1 MGGEM
6 TGVERYSVDDCR
18 RLLGDGKIAESLA
31 ALEDLSRLHPRDAS
45 VFHYMGVALHLS
57 DRSAD
62 SLGYFQ
68 QAIELDQTQASA
80 WQNYS
85 TALLASGQ
93 VEEAVVAAQQ
103 SVALRPGAIGGYTNL
118 GVALARAGR
127 FAEAYDAVA
136 RGLAMDADNVGLL
149 VQAAQLSLDLREHA
163 RAHQLAAAAMKI
175 APDSIEAHLSLGA
188 AFQAVGRDR
197 EALAEFEWV
206 LQRSP
211 EQKVAFINGGASL
224 RNLGLVDAAINHYVD
239 GLKRWPDWELLRYNI
254 SVNRLYRGDWLDAW
268 DDYELRLRVSAA
280 LEKTP
285 VSDMPLWAGEELP
298 DGRLLVVHEQ
308 GFGDV
313 FQFIRLLPP
322 ARKRVKELVFVCHR
336 RMFNVLSRLDL
347 FTKTDIQLRSD
358 AEPLPEHS
366 AWLPLMSLPRLA
378 RLEPGNV
385 PIGVSRFRVEAER
398 AEKWRRFGLRGES
411 KTTWRIG
418 LCWQGNPKTSVDIGR
433 SIPLSAMAP
442 LAVLSDRANFISLQ
456 RHFGLDQPAPAGLQV
471 LSPGGDFDAGDE
483 AFVDT
488 AAMIMSLDL
497 VITSDTVVAHLA
509 GLLGRPV
516 WLFLKKAPDW
526 RWGGEGSLTPWYP
539 SMRLFRQKQA
549 GDWRSTFEEASAD
562 LVDLFGALG
571 QDYGEQ
577 PVKDGVKLHGIG
589 QFQNAIA
596 LYGKAI
602 AYRRD
607 DAHLMN
613 LQAMA
618 LLEGGR
624 RSPEAARKGLAF
636 AMQSVAMAPGTADYW
651 SNLAVLFDS
660 LGQRADARR
669 ALNFA
674 LAVNPSHSPSLV
686 SLAKRESAEG
696 KHAEALARLE
706 SVAKRDPKT
715 TTVLTALSSVY
726 SDMGNHIEAE
736 RAMRR
741 AVDLE
746 PENAKLWVQ
755 LGATLNTA
763 EKFREAAEAWEQASF
778 LDPKNTDALSNLGV
792 YERNHGDLGLSLFY
806 QRRAVAIDPKHAEGW
821 NNLGIAEMEGD
832 DDEAAKRAFSTAI
845 SVRPGYADAHLALG
859 MALLNE
865 GEYERGL
872 QHYEWRLKSD
882 KLGLMANRP
891 RVPLWAGEDPKGLKI
906 LLMAEQGFG
915 DAFQFCRY
923 ATWFKERGADK
934 VYIACRTVIGHLLKT
949 VPGVDGV
956 FGDGDKLPKTDAM
969 AYMMSMPGL
978 TGMRL
983 ETIPSRVSYFT
994 ANAERVTKWA
1004 EWLAEKPGFRVGVVW
1019 QGNPDPKVD
1028 KGRSY
1033 PLTALEPLSK
1043 IPGVRLI
1050 ALQKGKG
1057 EEQIDA
1063 LGGLFEVER
1072 PGADYDAGKEAFAD
1086 TAAMMMNLD
1095 LIVTSDTAVA
1105 HLAGALGRPCWVIL
1119 KAHPEWR
1126 WLRDRSDSP
1135 WYPETRLFRRYAG
1148 EVEPK
1153 PFAAVMGR
1161 VAAALE
1167 KLANGD
1173 LSQRRVSA
1181 PAAPGEIK
1189 PFDPLATYNAAH
1201 EAQRKNDFAG
1211 AQKGFASVLGY
1222 KKLRPS
1228 ALHMLGVS
1236 ALHQD
1241 RNAQAAVLFRE
1252 AEREGENSPEFLTNY
1267 SISLRRLNRQK
1278 QAMSLL
1284 SRAIAIK
1291 PTAEAHL
1298 SYGNILRDET
1308 RFEEAVEQYRAAIR
1322 LKPKL
1327 SKAHRGIGN
1336 AMRDLHRPE
1345 ESLAAFEIA
1354 RSLEGEDLD
1363 MILDHA
1369 HAKLFAGDFIGGF
1382 RDYEARWGS
1391 KEMRKRDFS
1400 VPRWDGA
1407 PAPDKVLLV
1416 HGEQGF
1422 GDNIQFIRF
1431 VAEAARRVG
1440 KLVLEMRGPLLNLF
1454 RTIDFGP
1461 NVVLIEQGRNRPQMD
1476 LEVPILSL
1484 PLVFGVTV
1492 DTVPPPSVFN
1502 IDPARVAAWKNRFAG
1517 EDLNVGLIWQGNPKA
1532 RADAGRSPPLSA
1544 LEPLFA
1550 VAGVRFVS
1558 LQKTDGIEQIASCAF
1573 ARSML
1578 VPGQDLGDFAETA
1591 AAILGLDLVVS
1602 SCTATLH
1609 LAASLGVPTFGLL
1622 KYHADWRW
1630 LNERSDS
1637 PWYPSLTLFRQTSVG
1652 DWASAVAPAAER
1664 LAALAAAR

>member
-18 RLLGDGKIAESLA
+18 RLLGDGRVAESLA
-31 ALEDLSRLHPRDAS
+31 ALEDLSRLYPGDAS
-45 VFHYMGVALHLS
+45 VFHYMGVALHMS
-57 DRSAD
+57 ERSAD
-62 SLGYFQ
+62 SIGYFKR
-68 QAIELDQTQASA
+68 ALELDETQASI

-85 TALLASGQ
+85 TALLAAGL
-93 VEEAVVAAQQ
+93 VEEAVAAAQQ
-103 SVALRPGAIGGYTNL
+103 AVALRPRAIGGYTNL
-118 GVALARAGR
+118 GVALTRAGR
-127 FAEAYDAVA
+127 AIEAYDAVA
-136 RGLAMDADNVGLL
+136 RGLAVEPDNVTLL
-149 VQAAQLSLDLREHA
+149 VQASQVSQDLREFA
-163 RAHQLAAAAMKI
+163 RAHQLASAAVKA
-175 APDSIEAHLSLGA
+175 APDSVEAHLALGA
-188 AFQAVGRDR
+188 AYQAVGRDR

-206 LQRSP
+206 LTRNPQ
-211 EQKVAFINGGASL
+211 QKTAFINGGASL
-224 RNLGLVDAAINHYVD
+224 RNLGLVDAAINHYTE
-239 GLKRWPDWELLRYNI
+239 GLKTWPDWELLRYNI
-254 SVNRLYRGDWLDAW
+254 AVNRLYRGDWLQAW
-268 DDYELRLRVSAA
+268 DDYELRMRVSAA
-280 LEKTP
+280 LEKSP
-285 VSDMPLWAGEELP
+285 MSQAPLWLGQELP
-298 DGRLLVVHEQ
+298 DGRLVVVHEQ

-313 FQFIRLLPP
+313 FQFLRLLPP

-336 RMFNVLSRLDL
+336 RMYNVLSRLD
-347 FTKTDIQLRSD
+347 FFAKTDIQLRSD
-358 AEPLPEHS
+358 AEPLPEHD

-378 RLEPGNV
+378 RLEPSNV
-385 PIGVSRFRVEAER
+385 PIGVSRFRVEEER
-398 AEKWRRFGLRGES
+398 LAKWRRFGQRGES

-433 SIPLSAMAP
+433 SIPLAAMAP
-442 LAVLSDRANFISLQ
+442 LAALSDRANFISLQ
-456 RHFGLDQPAPAGLQV
+456 RHFGLDQPVPAGLQI
-471 LSPGGDFDAGDE
+471 LSPGSDFDAGEE

-488 AAMIMSLDL
+488 ATMILSLDL
-497 VITSDTVVAHLA
+497 VITSDTAVAHLA

-526 RWGGEGSLTPWYP
+526 RWGGEGRLTPWYP
-539 SMRLFRQKQA
+539 NMRLFRQKEA
-549 GDWRSTFEEASAD
+549 GNWRALFDEAAAD
-562 LVDLFGALG
+562 LGDLFGELG
-571 QDYGEQ
+571 QDYGDR
-577 PVKDGVKLHGIG
+577 PVQDGVKLHAIG
-589 QFQNAIA
+589 QFQNALSI
-596 LYGKAI
+596 YGKAI

-607 DAHLMN
+607 DGHLMN
-613 LQAMA
+613 LYAMA
-618 LLEGGR
+618 LLEAGR
-624 RSPEAARKGLAF
+624 RSPEAARKGLPF
-636 AMQSVAMAPGTADYW
+636 AMQAVAISPGTADYW
-651 SNLAVLFDS
+651 SNLAVLLDS

-674 LAVNPSHSPSLV
+674 LTINPAHSPSLV

-706 SVAKRDPKT
+706 SVAKREPKSS
-715 TTVLTALSSVY
+715 TVLTALASVY
-726 SDMGNHIEAE
+726 SDMGNHVEAE

-741 AVDLE
+741 AIDLE

-763 EKFREAAEAWEQASF
+763 EKFRAASEAWEQASF

-792 YERNHGDLGLSLFY
+792 CERNHGELGLSLFY

-832 DDEAAKRAFSTAI
+832 DDEAAKRAFLTAI
-845 SVRPGYADAHLALG
+845 SVRPDYADAHLALG

-865 GEYERGL
+865 GDYERGL
-872 QHYEWRLKSD
+872 QHYEWRLKSE

-891 RVPLWAGEDPKGLKI
+891 RVPLWTGGDPKGLKI

-923 ATWFKERGADK
+923 ATWFKEGGADK
-934 VYIACRTVIGHLLKT
+934 VFIACRSVIGHLLKT

-956 FGDGDKLPKTDAM
+956 FGDGDKLPKTDALV
-969 AYMMSMPGL
+969 YMMSMPGL

-983 ETIPSRVSYFT
+983 DTIPSRQSYFT
-994 ANAERVTKWA
+994 ADPERVTKWA
-1004 EWLAEKPGFRVGVVW
+1004 EWLAHRPGFRVGIVW

-1043 IPGVRLI
+1043 VPGVRLI

-1072 PGADYDAGKEAFAD
+1072 PGSDYDSGKQAFAD

-1126 WLRDRSDSP
+1126 WLRERSDSP

-1153 PFAAVMGR
+1153 PFAAVMER
-1161 VAAALE
+1161 VASALQ
-1167 KLANGD
+1167 KLVDGD

-1181 PAAPGEIK
+1181 PAIPGEIK

-1201 EAQRKNDFAG
+1201 EAQRKNDFVG

-1267 SISLRRLNRQK
+1267 SIALRRMNRPQ
-1278 QAMSLL
+1278 QAMTLL

-1291 PTAEAHL
+1291 PTAEAYL
-1298 SYGNILRDET
+1298 SYGNILRDEM
-1308 RFEEAVEQYRAAIR
+1308 RFEEAVEQYRAAIK

-1354 RSLEGEDLD
+1354 RSLDGGDLD
-1363 MILDHA
+1363 LILDHA
-1369 HAKLFAGDFIGGF
+1369 HAKLFAGDFPGGF
-1382 RDYEARWGS
+1382 LDYEARWGS
-1391 KEMRKRDFS
+1391 KEMRKREFS
-1400 VPRWDGA
+1400 VPRWDGS

-1431 VAEAARRVG
+1431 VSEAARRVG
-1440 KLVLEMRGPLLNLF
+1440 KVLLEMRGPLINLF
-1454 RTIDFGP
+1454 GTIDFGP
-1461 NVVLIEQGRNRPQMD
+1461 NVVFIEQGRNRPQMD

-1484 PLVFGVTV
+1484 PLVFGTTV
-1492 DTVPPPSVFN
+1492 DTVPPPPVFQ
-1502 IDPARVAAWKNRFAG
+1502 IDPARIAAWKSRFAG
-1517 EDLNVGLIWQGNPKA
+1517 PDINVGVIWQGNPKA
-1532 RADAGRSPPLSA
+1532 RADSGRSPPLSA

-1550 VAGVRFVS
+1550 VPGVRFVS
-1558 LQKTDGIEQIASCAF
+1558 LQKTDGLDQIAACEF

-1591 AAILGLDLVVS
+1591 AAILALDLVVS

-1609 LAASLGVPTFGLL
+1609 LAASLGVPTLGLL

-1637 PWYPSLTLFRQTSVG
+1637 PWYPSLTLFRQKTVG

-1664 LAALAAAR
+1664 LAAIVAAR

>member
-6 TGVERYSVDDCR
+6 TGVERYSVEDCR
-18 RLLGDGKIAESLA
+18 RMLGDGKVAESLA
-31 ALEDLSRLHPRDAS
+31 ALEDLSRLHPADPS
-45 VFHYMGVALHLS
+45 VYHYMGVGLHLS
-57 DRSAD
+57 ERSLD
-62 SLGYFQ
+62 SLDYFRR
-68 QAIELDQTQASA
+68 ALELDAAQASV

-85 TALLASGQ
+85 TALLGAGE
-93 VEEAVVAAQQ
+93 VEDAVAAAQQ
-103 SVALRPGAIGGYTNL
+103 AVSLRPAGIGGYTNL
-118 GVALARAGR
+118 GVALSRAGR
-127 FAEAYDAVA
+127 LNEAYEVVA
-136 RGLAMDADNVGLL
+136 KGLEMEPGNVGLL
-149 VQAAQLSLDLREHA
+149 VQASQVALDLHEKD
-163 RAHQLAAAAMKI
+163 RALQLAAAALKA
-175 APDSIEAHLSLGA
+175 APDNAEAHLAHGGA
-188 AFQAVGRDR
+188 LQSMGRDR
-197 EALAEFEWV
+197 EALVDFEWV
-206 LQRSP
+206 LQRNP
-211 EQKVAFINGGASL
+211 KQKTAFINGGASL
-224 RNLGLVDAAINHYVD
+224 RNLGLIDAAIKHYVE
-239 GLKRWPDWELLRYNI
+239 GLKHWPEWELLRYNI
-254 SVNRLYRGDWLDAW
+254 AVNRLYRGDWLQAW
-268 DDYELRLRVSAA
+268 DDYELRMQVSSA
-280 LEKTP
+280 LEKSP
-285 VSDMPLWAGEELP
+285 KPKAPLWAGQELP
-298 DGRLLVVHEQ
+298 DGRLVIVHEQ

-313 FQFIRLLPP
+313 FQFLRLLPA
-322 ARKRVKELVFVCHR
+322 ARKRVGELVFVCHP
-336 RMFNVLSRLDL
+336 RMFNILSRLDV
-347 FTKTDIQLRSD
+347 FSKGDIQLRSD
-358 AEPLPEHS
+358 ADSLPEHD

-385 PIGVSRFRVEAER
+385 PIGVSRFRVEEER
-398 AEKWRRFGLRGES
+398 MAKWRGFGQRGES

-418 LCWQGNPKTSVDIGR
+418 LCWQGNPKTAVDIGR
-433 SIPLSAMAP
+433 SIPLVAMAP
-442 LAVLSDRANFISLQ
+442 LASLSDRANFISLQ
-456 RHFGLDQPAPAGLQV
+456 RHFGLNQPVPDGLRI
-471 LSPGGDFDAGDE
+471 LSPGGDFDAGDD

-488 AAMIMSLDL
+488 AAMILSLDL
-497 VITSDTVVAHLA
+497 VITSDTAVAHLA

-526 RWGGEGSLTPWYP
+526 RWGGEGSVTPWYP
-539 SMRLFRQKQA
+539 NMRLFRQKEA
-549 GDWRSTFEEASAD
+549 GDWRPLFEEAAAD
-562 LVDLFGALG
+562 LESLFGELG
-571 QDYGEQ
+571 QDYGDR
-577 PVKDGVKLHGIG
+577 PVQDGVKLHGLG

-596 LYGKAI
+596 IYGKAI
-602 AYRRD
+602 AYRRG

-613 LQAMA
+613 LNAMA

-624 RSPEAARKGLAF
+624 RGAEAARKGLPF
-636 AMQSVAMAPGTADYW
+636 AMQSVALAPGTADYW
-651 SNLAVLFDS
+651 SNLAVLLDS

-669 ALNFA
+669 ALGFA
-674 LAVNPSHSPSLV
+674 LAVNPSHTPSQV
-686 SLAKRESAEG
+686 SLAKRESTEG
-696 KHAEALARLE
+696 KYAEALARLE
-706 SVAKRDPKT
+706 PVAKREPKSI
-715 TTVLTALSSVY
+715 TVLTALSSVY
-726 SDMGNHIEAE
+726 TDMGNHAEAE

-741 AVDLE
+741 VVDLD

-755 LGATLNTA
+755 LGATLNSA
-763 EKFREAAEAWEQASF
+763 EKFRAAADAWEQASF

-792 YERNHGDLGLSLFY
+792 YERNHGELGLSLYY

-832 DDEAAKRAFSTAI
+832 DDEAAKRAFTTAI
-845 SVRPGYADAHLALG
+845 NVRPGYADAHLALG

-865 GEYERGL
+865 GDYERGL

-891 RVPLWAGEDPKGLKI
+891 RVPLWNGNDPKGLKI

-934 VYIACRTVIGHLLKT
+934 VYIACRSVIGHLLMT

-983 ETIPSRVSYFT
+983 ETIPARDSYFT
-994 ANAERVTKWA
+994 ADPERVTKWA
-1004 EWLAEKPGFRVGVVW
+1004 EWLALKPGFRVGIVW

-1033 PLTALEPLSK
+1033 PLTALEPLAK
-1043 IPGVRLI
+1043 VPGVRLI

-1063 LGGLFEVER
+1063 LDGQFEVER
-1072 PGADYDAGKEAFAD
+1072 PGPDYDAGKQAFAD

-1105 HLAGALGRPCWVIL
+1105 HLAGALGRPCWVVL

-1135 WYPETRLFRRYAG
+1135 WYPETRLFRRFAG
-1148 EVEPK
+1148 EVEPR
-1153 PFAAVMGR
+1153 PFAAVMER
-1161 VAAALE
+1161 IATALQ
-1167 KLANGD
+1167 KLVDGD
-1173 LSQRRVSA
+1173 LSQRRVAA
-1181 PAAPGEIK
+1181 PSTPGEIK
-1189 PFDPLATYNAAH
+1189 PFDPLAAYNAAH
-1201 EAQRKNDFAG
+1201 EAQRRNDFAA
-1211 AQKGFASVLGY
+1211 AQQGFSSVLGY

-1236 ALHQD
+1236 ALHLD
-1241 RNAQAAVLFRE
+1241 RNAQAAMLFRE

-1267 SISLRRLNRQK
+1267 SIALRRMNRQQ

-1298 SYGNILRDET
+1298 SYGNILRDAT

-1327 SKAHRGIGN
+1327 SKAHRGLGN
-1336 AMRDLHRPE
+1336 AMRDLHRPAD
-1345 ESLAAFEIA
+1345 SLAAFDIA
-1354 RSLEGEDLD
+1354 RSLDGEDLD
-1363 MILDHA
+1363 LILDHA
-1369 HAKLFAGDFIGGF
+1369 HAKLFAGDFPGGF
-1382 RDYEARWGS
+1382 LDYEARWGS

-1407 PAPDKVLLV
+1407 LAPGRVLLV

-1431 VAEAARRVG
+1431 VADAARRVG
-1440 KLVLEMRGPLLNLF
+1440 KVLLEMRGPLLNLF
-1454 RTIDFGP
+1454 GSIDFGP

-1492 DTVPPPSVFN
+1492 DTVPPPPTFN
-1502 IDPARVAAWKNRFAG
+1502 IDPGRVAAWKSRFAG
-1517 EDLNVGLIWQGNPKA
+1517 DALNVGLIWQGNPKA

-1550 VAGVRFVS
+1550 VPGARFVS
-1558 LQKTDGIEQIASCAF
+1558 LQKTDGIDQIAACEF
-1573 ARSML
+1573 TRSML
-1578 VPGQDLGDFAETA
+1578 VPGEDLGDFAETA
-1591 AAILGLDLVVS
+1591 AAILALDLVVS

-1637 PWYPSLTLFRQTSVG
+1637 PWYPALTLFRQTSVG
-1652 DWASAVAPAAER
+1652 DWVGAVAPAAER
-1664 LAALAAAR
+1664 LAAIAAAR

>member
-1 MGGEM
+1 M

-18 RLLGDGKIAESLA
+18 RMLGDGKVAESLA
-31 ALEDLSRLHPRDAS
+31 ALEDLSRLSPGDPS
-45 VFHYMGVALHLS
+45 VLHYMGVALHMS
-57 DRSAD
+57 ERSAD
-62 SLGYFQ
+62 ALDYFQ
-68 QAIELDQTQASA
+68 RAIELDDKQASI

-85 TALLASGQ
+85 TALLAAGHT
-93 VEEAVVAAQQ
+93 EDAVSAAQQ
-103 SVALRPGAIGGYTNL
+103 AITLRPRVVGGYANL

-127 FAEAYDAVA
+127 FAEAYEAVGKA
-136 RGLAMDADNVGLL
+136 LALEPANVALL
-149 VQAAQLSLDLREHA
+149 VQASQLSLDLREKE
-163 RAHQLAAAAMKI
+163 RAYNLAASALKAA
-175 APDSIEAHLSLGA
+175 PESIEAHLALGA
-188 AFQAVGRDR
+188 AYQAVGRDR

-206 LQRSP
+206 LQRNP
-211 EQKVAFINGGASL
+211 EHKVAFINGGASL
-224 RNLGLVDAAINHYVD
+224 RNLGLVDAAISHYVE
-239 GLKRWPDWELLRYNI
+239 GLKRWPDWELLRYNL
-254 SVNRLYRGDWLDAW
+254 SVNRLYRGDWLAAW
-268 DDYELRLRVSAA
+268 DDYELRMRVSAA
-280 LEKTP
+280 LEKSP
-285 VSDMPLWAGEELP
+285 LSQQPLWVGQEMP
-298 DGRLLVVHEQ
+298 DGRLVVVHEQ

-313 FQFIRLLPP
+313 FQFLRLLAP
-322 ARKRVKELVFVCHR
+322 ARKRVKELIFVCHR

-358 AEPLPEHS
+358 LEPLPDHD

-418 LCWQGNPKTSVDIGR
+418 LCWQGNPKTAVDIGR

-442 LAVLSDRANFISLQ
+442 LASLADRANFISLQ
-456 RHFGLDQPAPAGLQV
+456 RHFGLDQAAPPGLRL
-471 LSPGGDFDAGDE
+471 LSPGSDFDAGDD

-488 AAMIMSLDL
+488 AAMILSLDL
-497 VITSDTVVAHLA
+497 VITSDTVIAHLA
-509 GLLGRPV
+509 GILGRPV

-526 RWGGEGSLTPWYP
+526 RWGAEGAVAPWYP
-539 SMRLFRQKQA
+539 SMRLFRKKEA
-549 GDWRSTFEEASAD
+549 GDWRSLFEEAASD
-562 LVDLFGALG
+562 LAALFGELG
-571 QDYGEQ
+571 HDHGDK
-577 PVKDGVKLHGIG
+577 PVQDGVKLHTIG

-596 LYGKAI
+596 IYGKAI

-613 LQAMA
+613 LYAMA
-618 LLEGGR
+618 VLESGR
-624 RSPEAARKGLAF
+624 RSPEAARKALAF
-636 AMQSVAMAPGTADYW
+636 AMQSVAISPGSADYW

-660 LGQRADARR
+660 LGQRGDARR

-674 LAVNPSHSPSLV
+674 LAVNPSHSPSQV
-686 SLAKRESAEG
+686 SLAKRESGEG

-706 SVAKRDPKT
+706 AVAKREPKS

-726 SDMGNHIEAE
+726 ADMGNHVEAE

-763 EKFREAAEAWEQASF
+763 EKFRAAAEAWEQASF

-792 YERNHGDLGLSLFY
+792 YERNHGELGLSLYY

-832 DDEAAKRAFSTAI
+832 DDEAAKRAFMTAI
-845 SVRPGYADAHLALG
+845 NVRPGYADAHLALG

-865 GEYERGL
+865 GDYERGL
-872 QHYEWRLKSD
+872 QHYEWRLKSE

-891 RVPLWAGEDPKGLKI
+891 RVPLWTGGDPKGLKI
-906 LLMAEQGFG
+906 LMMAEQGFG

-923 ATWFKERGADK
+923 ATWFKERGAAK
-934 VYIACRTVIGHLLKT
+934 VYIACRSVIGHLLKT

-983 ETIPSRVSYFT
+983 ETIPSRDSYFT
-994 ANAERVTKWA
+994 ADPERVTKWA
-1004 EWLAEKPGFRVGVVW
+1004 EWLAEKPGFRVGIVW

-1033 PLTALEPLSK
+1033 PLTALEPLAK
-1043 IPGVRLI
+1043 VPGVRLI

-1063 LGGLFEVER
+1063 LDGLFEVER
-1072 PGADYDAGKEAFAD
+1072 PGPDYDSGKEAFAD

-1126 WLRDRSDSP
+1126 WLRERSDSP

-1161 VAAALE
+1161 VTEALQR
-1167 KLANGD
+1167 LVSGD

-1181 PAAPGEIK
+1181 PSTPGEIK
-1189 PFDPLATYNAAH
+1189 PFDPLAAYNAAH
-1201 EAQRKNDFAG
+1201 EAQRRNDFTG

-1267 SISLRRLNRQK
+1267 SIALRRLNRPQ
-1278 QAMSLL
+1278 QAMTLL

-1291 PTAEAHL
+1291 PTAEAYL

-1308 RFEEAVEQYRAAIR
+1308 RFEEAVEQYRAAIK

-1336 AMRDLHRPE
+1336 AMRDLHRPA

-1354 RSLEGEDLD
+1354 RSLDGEDLD
-1363 MILDHA
+1363 LILDHA
-1369 HAKLFAGDFIGGF
+1369 HAKLFAGDFPGGF
-1382 RDYEARWGS
+1382 LDYEARWGS

-1400 VPRWDGA
+1400 VPRWDGS
-1407 PAPDKVLLV
+1407 PAPEKVLLV

-1431 VAEAARRVG
+1431 VSEAARRVG
-1440 KLVLEMRGPLLNLF
+1440 KLVLEMRGPLLTLF

-1461 NVVLIEQGRNRPQMD
+1461 NVVIIEQGRQRPQMD

-1484 PLVFGVTV
+1484 PLVFGTTV
-1492 DTVPPPSVFN
+1492 DTVPPPPVFN
-1502 IDPARVAAWKNRFAG
+1502 IDPARVAAWKSRFAG
-1517 EDLNVGLIWQGNPKA
+1517 DAMNIGLIWQGNPKA
-1532 RADAGRSPPLSA
+1532 RADAGRSPPLSS

-1550 VAGVRFVS
+1550 APGVRFVS
-1558 LQKTDGIEQIASCAF
+1558 LQKTDGLDQIASCDF

-1591 AAILGLDLVVS
+1591 AAILALDLVVS

-1637 PWYPSLTLFRQTSVG
+1637 PWYPSLTLFRQKSVG
-1652 DWASAVAPAAER
+1652 DWASAVLPAAER
-1664 LAALAAAR
+1664 LAAVVAER